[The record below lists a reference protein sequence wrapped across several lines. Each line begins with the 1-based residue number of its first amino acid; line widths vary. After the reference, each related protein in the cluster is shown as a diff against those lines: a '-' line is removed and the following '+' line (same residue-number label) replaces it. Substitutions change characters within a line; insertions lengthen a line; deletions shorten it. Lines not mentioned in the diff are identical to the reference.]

1 MFWNELYTFNKSEVC
16 VFKNHVASYH
26 VSGHTLPSMDE
37 MTLFIIVTT
46 CSFGVVFLCMAVTLY
61 LQFQRQQKR
70 NQQIASQKKTRYN
83 MTPNLYV
90 APPPIL
96 KSKLDDN
103 LSPGERN
110 YSIDRKH
117 PINIF
122 ANHDYEDPSKTLS
135 NPLYHN
141 NDVFSML
148 QGNQVRGDY
157 SPGDEVPTGTLSR
170 DNTFSNPTYSPQ
182 FSLRRFDHRG
192 SLQRSVHTPSPGP
205 HRKMSHDSTFSHQSP
220 RYVGGGSLR
229 TPTSDTPLITQ
240 SPLLRMKLAAYNLN
254 HED

>member
-1 MFWNELYTFNKSEVC
+1 MEVTLIC
-16 VFKNHVASYH
+16 CFF
-26 VSGHTLPSMDE
+26 SGHALPAMDE

-46 CSFGVVFLCMAVTLY
+46 CSFGVVFLCMSITLY

-70 NQQIASQKKTRYN
+70 NQQIANQKKTRYN

-103 LSPGERN
+103 LSPGERT

-122 ANHDYEDPSKTLS
+122 ANHDYEDVGNSQGGGNPSF
-135 NPLYHN
+135 H

-148 QGNQVRGDY
+148 QGHQGRDY

-170 DNTFSNPTYSPQ
+170 ENTFSNPTYSPQ
-182 FSLRRFDHRG
+182 FSLRRYNHG
-192 SLQRSVHTPSPGP
+192 SLQRSIHTPSPGP
-205 HRKMSHDSTFSHQSP
+205 HRKMSHDSTFSNQSP
-220 RYVGGGSLR
+220 RYVVGGSLR

>member
-1 MFWNELYTFNKSEVC
+1 
-16 VFKNHVASYH
+16 
-26 VSGHTLPSMDE
+26 MDE

-70 NQQIASQKKTRYN
+70 NQQVANQKKTRYN

-96 KSKLDDN
+96 KSKLDEN
-103 LSPGERN
+103 LSPGERT

-122 ANHDYEDPSKTLS
+122 ANHDYEDVCNSKS
-135 NPLYHN
+135 AGSLYS
-141 NDVFSML
+141 NDVFNML
-148 QGNQVRGDY
+148 QGHQGRDY

-170 DNTFSNPTYSPQ
+170 ENTFSNPTYSPQ
-182 FSLRRFDHRG
+182 FSLRRYDRG

-205 HRKMSHDSTFSHQSP
+205 LRKISQDSTFSNQSP
-220 RYVGGGSLR
+220 RGVGGNCQR

>member
-1 MFWNELYTFNKSEVC
+1 MLVLEYGQ
-16 VFKNHVASYH
+16 FKRFQYHAFVA
-26 VSGHTLPSMDE
+26 GHALPSMDE

-70 NQQIASQKKTRYN
+70 SQHAPPQKKTRYN
-83 MTPNLYV
+83 MTPTMYV

-96 KSKLDDN
+96 KSKLDENFSHSDKT
-103 LSPGERN
+103 

-122 ANHDYEDPSKTLS
+122 SNHDYDDLS
-135 NPLYHN
+135 RYKSGSPFQ
-141 NDVFSML
+141 NDVLGM
-148 QGNQVRGDY
+148 RDY

-170 DNTFSNPTYSPQ
+170 ENTFSNPTYSP
-182 FSLRRFDHRG
+182 LGIARG
-192 SLQRSVHTPSPGP
+192 ERGGSIQRSVHTSSPGP
-205 HRKMSHDSTFSHQSP
+205 HRKMSEDSTFSNYSP
-220 RYVGGGSLR
+220 RLGRLPR